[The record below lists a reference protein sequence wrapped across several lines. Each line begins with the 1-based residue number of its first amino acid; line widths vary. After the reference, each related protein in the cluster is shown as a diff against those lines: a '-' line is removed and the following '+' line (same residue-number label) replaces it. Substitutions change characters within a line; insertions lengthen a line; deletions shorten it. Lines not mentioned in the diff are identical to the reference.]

1 MYSPETIR
9 ELIEAGLPDAT
20 VEVMGDDGAHFAARV
35 VSPSFKGKGIV
46 EQHRM
51 VYATLG
57 ERMGNEIHALSL
69 KTLTPE
75 E

>member
-1 MYSPETIR
+1 MYSAEQIR

-20 VEVMGDDGAHFAARV
+20 VEVAGDDGAHFAARV
-35 VSPSFKGKGIV
+35 VSPSFAGQGIV

-69 KTLTPE
+69 KTQAP
-75 E
+75 